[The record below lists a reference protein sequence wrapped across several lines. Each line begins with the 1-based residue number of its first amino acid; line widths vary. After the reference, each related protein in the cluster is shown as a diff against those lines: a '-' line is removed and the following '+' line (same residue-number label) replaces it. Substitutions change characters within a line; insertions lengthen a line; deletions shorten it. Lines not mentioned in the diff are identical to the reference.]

1 MQIIEGSSIH
11 NKKILNQNVE
21 ITPAPNELNTILKI
35 KFSEDIICKKNMDYC
50 IIFYAGTNERICFGN
65 GGKEI
70 VEGDKG
76 VNFTFKKVSDVNL
89 FSNVINGNFPEI
101 YYIK

>member
-1 MQIIEGSSIH
+1 
-11 NKKILNQNVE
+11 
-21 ITPAPNELNTILKI
+21 
-35 KFSEDIICKKNMDYC
+35 MDYY
-50 IIFYAGTNERICFGN
+50 IIFYAGTDERIYFVN

-76 VNFTFKKVSDVNL
+76 VNWTFKKVSDVNL

>member
-1 MQIIEGSSIH
+1 
-11 NKKILNQNVE
+11 
-21 ITPAPNELNTILKI
+21 
-35 KFSEDIICKKNMDYC
+35 MDYC

-89 FSNVINGNFPEI
+89 FSNVINRNFPEI